1 MTKNKTVWFVYIIE
15 SEKGN
20 LYTGITTDLER
31 RFQEHLTSKAKGAK
45 FFRTQKAI
53 QIVYREEQKN
63 RSLASKREAF
73 IKKMT
78 RKNKLKLIS
87 SITWVLH
94 LGFKQVFVSLFI
106 LKIFEGTL

>member
-1 MTKNKTVWFVYIIE
+1 MTKKKTAWFVYIIE

-31 RFQEHLTSKAKGAK
+31 RFEEHLSSKSKGAK
-45 FFRTQKAI
+45 FFRTQRALR
-53 QIVYREEQKN
+53 IVYQEQQKN
-63 RSLASKREAF
+63 RSLASKRESF

-87 SITWVLH
+87 SIT
-94 LGFKQVFVSLFI
+94 
-106 LKIFEGTL
+106 